1 MRATAWPWFPS
12 VAVTSVAPGRRSSTW
27 RQAHE
32 APRILNAGRPS
43 RDDSSFTS
51 TRPTPSSAAIAGT
64 GTSGVG
70 AYPGSDRWN
79 AQAPHGADGPVQS
92 RAADEKYHDIMR
104 IIIPATTHQIQ
115 RENKHDNV

>member
-1 MRATAWPWFPS
+1 MRATARPWFPS

-27 RQAHE
+27 RQAQE
-32 APRILNAGRPS
+32 APRILNAGSPS

-79 AQAPHGADGPVQS
+79 AEAPDGADGAFQS
-92 RAADEKYHDIMR
+92 RAAGEEYHDIMP
-104 IIIPATTHQIQ
+104 IIIAANTHQVQ
-115 RENKHDNV
+115 REN

>member
-1 MRATAWPWFPS
+1 M
-12 VAVTSVAPGRRSSTW
+12 
-27 RQAHE
+27 
-32 APRILNAGRPS
+32 NAGRPS

-79 AQAPHGADGPVQS
+79 AQASHGADGPVQS
-92 RAADEKYHDIMR
+92 RAAGEQYHDIMP
-104 IIIPATTHQIQ
+104 IIIPAITHQVQ
-115 RENKHDNV
+115 REKERGNVK

>member
-1 MRATAWPWFPS
+1 MRATARPWFPS
-12 VAVTSVAPGRRSSTW
+12 VAVTSVAPERDSSTW

-32 APRILNAGRPS
+32 APRILNAGSPS

-64 GTSGVG
+64 ETSGVG

-79 AQAPHGADGPVQS
+79 V
-92 RAADEKYHDIMR
+92 
-104 IIIPATTHQIQ
+104 
-115 RENKHDNV
+115 